1 MYHAVMDLF
10 CTQKL
15 CSGDLDLMADAF
27 ENMSEDDIDLA
38 INVYNIAD
46 RHEIV
51 LFEDEKIYNEF
62 IEEIANETGLTK
74 QNVEDVRLV
83 TWSFET
89 FLEVLKSA
97 KKLLKDG
104 KEISKKTL
112 YLEDHRN
119 PLGSILDQTRK
130 LMDAIKGPDDII
142 IPEVNHKGL
151 SMA

>member
-1 MYHAVMDLF
+1 MDLF
-10 CTQKL
+10 CTQKS

-130 LMDAIKGPDDII
+130 LMDEIKGPDDII